1 MGRTTDYR
9 ANLVEII
16 ESANDRYQSLCEDE
30 EPYRFIGSP
39 EDEFAIQLEIKEAE
53 KILRLLDAL
62 KYIGIV
68 EGKGFCDELAKVTG
82 YSKTRISNMLSQAT
96 LNSRFIR
103 AVCSGFGF
111 NEEYIYDGK
120 GEIKAENKYQPQ
132 ISNFD
137 VATNEAISVLQ
148 RMSEPNRWHAVAV
161 LKELE
166 ANPDRNTS
174 LKQ

>member
-16 ESANDRYQSLCEDE
+16 ESANDRYQSLSEDE
-30 EPYRFIGSP
+30 EPYKFIGSP
-39 EDEFAIQLEIKEAE
+39 EEEFDIQLEIKEAE

-120 GEIKAENKYQPQ
+120 EKLRLKIN
-132 ISNFD
+132 ISHRLVILMLRLMKRFLCFR
-137 VATNEAISVLQ
+137 ECQ
-148 RMSEPNRWHAVAV
+148 
-161 LKELE
+161 
-166 ANPDRNTS
+166 S
-174 LKQ
+174 LIVGMPWLY